1 MAKKTTATATTT
13 YLQTTGFTYD
23 IALKKYKDFDGGEII
38 DKELAILTLA
48 IGFIAED
55 GERKTYYRQHAILD
69 TDCIRDLSLD
79 LTNLQDRMTDEFN
92 KWNGYNIKKLLDKYI
107 NDTLISE
114 KR

>member
-1 MAKKTTATATTT
+1 MKKTTATTATPT
-13 YLQTTGFTYD
+13 YLQTTGFSYN

-38 DKELAILTLA
+38 DKELAMLTLA
-48 IGFIAED
+48 ISFIAED
-55 GERKTYYRQHAILD
+55 WEKKTYYRQHAILD

-92 KWNGYNIKKLLDKYI
+92 KWNWYNIKKLLDRYI
-107 NDTLISE
+107 DDMLISE